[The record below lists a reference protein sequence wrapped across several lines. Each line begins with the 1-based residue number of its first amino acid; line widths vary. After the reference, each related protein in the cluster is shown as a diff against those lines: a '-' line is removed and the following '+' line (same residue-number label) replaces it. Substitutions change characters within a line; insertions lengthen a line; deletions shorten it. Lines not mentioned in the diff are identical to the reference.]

1 VLEARV
7 HEQLRAFLRQQG
19 GITWPHHL
27 TVARL
32 VARALR
38 LGRSSLM
45 QVGGTALYQGHY
57 RLSYLMSL
65 LMWPEPAVLVLPAA
79 IRQQVQWVDIP
90 RIQQWLPTQKP
101 IQWGDAWPGA
111 QFKGLL
117 LTSPEAWV
125 SHWLQGDDRFPAHLP
140 VVIDGADDLETWVR
154 QCLTVTL
161 GPDAWEGLMLAYPH
175 HREMIRD
182 RRVNLTHRLFQHP
195 PNPYGCHLLD
205 PGAKEPLTAM
215 IQALLTDGAG
225 SGAMP
230 EPWQSLGSRLHQ
242 PAQLTWAR
250 VDRDRGQWTLHSA
263 PMELATIVGDRSRQ
277 QPLVLMGGALDVDSD
292 AVAYRQRLG
301 LVDMTC
307 LKFAPDRHS
316 EAIQLY
322 IPDRLP
328 LPNTPQFQN
337 ALLGELAQLILQ
349 PQAQQGIKVVL
360 VGDTPLKAQVG
371 AMLAAQ
377 FGSRVQVEST
387 TLPENGVLVTGWEFW
402 RHHQG
407 QLPAPA
413 LLAIATLPI
422 PSLEDPRV
430 AGRVAY
436 YKRQRQDWFRLYLL
450 PTALN
455 ELQRAIAPVR
465 DRQGLVALLDNRVNY
480 RSYGRQILES
490 LSPAARTRHLDPL
503 WLRPTDYSHF

>member
-1 VLEARV
+1 MLEAQV

-45 QVGGTALYQGHY
+45 QVGGTAFYQGQY

-65 LMWPEPAVLVLPAA
+65 LMWPEPAVLVLPNAL
-79 IRQQVQWVDIP
+79 RQQVQWGDIP
-90 RIQQWLPTQKP
+90 RLQQWLPSQKP
-101 IQWGDAWPGA
+101 IQWGEVWPSA
-111 QFKGLL
+111 DFAGLL
-117 LTSPEAWV
+117 LTSPEAWL
-125 SHWLQGDDRFPAHLP
+125 SHWLAGDDRFPRQIP

-154 QCLTVTL
+154 DRLTVTL
-161 GPDAWEGLMLAYPH
+161 GPANWEGLMLAYPH

-182 RRVNLTHRLFQHP
+182 VRVTLTHRLFQHP

-205 PGAKEPLTAM
+205 QAAKDPLSTLA
-215 IQALLTDGAG
+215 QHLLTDAADGA
-225 SGAMP
+225 AMP
-230 EPWQSLGSRLHQ
+230 EPWRALWPTLHC
-242 PAQLTWAR
+242 PAQLTWAV

-263 PMELATIVGDRSRQ
+263 PLDVAPVVGDRGRQ
-277 QPLVLMGGALDVDSD
+277 QPLVLLGGVLDVDSD
-292 AVAYRQRLG
+292 AAAYRQRLG
-301 LVDMTC
+301 LEDMTC

-322 IPDRLP
+322 IPDHLP
-328 LPNTPQFQN
+328 LPNTPQFQS
-337 ALLGELAQLILQ
+337 ALLGELAHLIVQ
-349 PQAQQGIKVVL
+349 PQAQQGLTVVL

-371 AMLAAQ
+371 AQLAAH
-377 FGSRVQVEST
+377 FGSRVQVESLT
-387 TLPENGVLVTGWEFW
+387 PGDPGILVTGWEFW
-402 RHHQG
+402 QRHHP
-407 QLPAPA
+407 QLPAPH

-480 RSYGRQILES
+480 RSYGRQILEA

-503 WLRPTDYSHF
+503 WLRPADYSHP

>member
-1 VLEARV
+1 
-7 HEQLRAFLRQQG
+7 
-19 GITWPHHL
+19 
-27 TVARL
+27 
-32 VARALR
+32 
-38 LGRSSLM
+38 
-45 QVGGTALYQGHY
+45 
-57 RLSYLMSL
+57 
-65 LMWPEPAVLVLPAA
+65 
-79 IRQQVQWVDIP
+79 
-90 RIQQWLPTQKP
+90 
-101 IQWGDAWPGA
+101 
-111 QFKGLL
+111 
-117 LTSPEAWV
+117 
-125 SHWLQGDDRFPAHLP
+125 
-140 VVIDGADDLETWVR
+140 
-154 QCLTVTL
+154 
-161 GPDAWEGLMLAYPH
+161 
-175 HREMIRD
+175 
-182 RRVNLTHRLFQHP
+182 
-195 PNPYGCHLLD
+195 
-205 PGAKEPLTAM
+205 M

-230 EPWQSLGSRLHQ
+230 EPWQSLGSRLHH

-377 FGSRVQVEST
+377 FGSRGAGGIHHPAREWCAGYG
-387 TLPENGVLVTGWEFW
+387 LGVLATPSRATARPRPPSD
-402 RHHQG
+402 RHPTHPFFG
-407 QLPAPA
+407 RSPRGGSRC
-413 LLAIATLPI
+413 LLQT
-422 PSLEDPRV
+422 
-430 AGRVAY
+430 
-436 YKRQRQDWFRLYLL
+436 
-450 PTALN
+450 PTARLVSPLSAAHGV
-455 ELQRAIAPVR
+455 ERIAAG
-465 DRQGLVALLDNRVNY
+465 DRPGA
-480 RSYGRQILES
+480 RSAGPRRS
-490 LSPAARTRHLDPL
+490 AR
-503 WLRPTDYSHF
+503 